1 MVEPRL
7 FFARIF
13 FEYLLL
19 ILIVII
25 SAEFFWLFLS
35 RFSTIYLLN
44 FLSSCEYKPIYSN
57 SNKANY
63 QFIITDL
70 SGDKKLNKYI
80 VENLERNSQK
90 NSVKIISIKIYSEYS
105 KEILAKNTLGSTT
118 DYQARAITEF
128 EINKNEITEKL
139 IIDEKFNYQKILDSY
154 EEKSYEQTIKSNLAS
169 SISQKLIL
177 RLSIIE

>member
-1 MVEPRL
+1 M
-7 FFARIF
+7 FKK
-13 FEYLLL
+13 
-19 ILIVII
+19 ILTLVFI
-25 SAEFFWLFLS
+25 
-35 RFSTIYLLN
+35 LN
-44 FLSSCEYKPIYSN
+44 FLSSCEYKPIYSS

-63 QFIITDL
+63 RIIITDL

-90 NSVKIISIKIYSEYS
+90 NSIKIINIKINSKYSREV
-105 KEILAKNTLGSTT
+105 LAKNTLGSTT
-118 DYQARAITEF
+118 DYQAKAVTEF

-154 EEKSYEQTIKSNLAS
+154 EEKSYEQTIKSNLAT

>member
-1 MVEPRL
+1 MFKKIL
-7 FFARIF
+7 TLIF
-13 FEYLLL
+13 
-19 ILIVII
+19 I
-25 SAEFFWLFLS
+25 
-35 RFSTIYLLN
+35 LN
-44 FLSSCEYKPIYSN
+44 FLSSCEYKPIYSS
-57 SNKANY
+57 SNKADY
-63 QFIITDL
+63 RIIITDL

-90 NSVKIISIKIYSEYS
+90 NSVKIINIKINSKYSREV
-105 KEILAKNTLGSTT
+105 LAKNTLGSTT

-154 EEKSYEQTIKSNLAS
+154 EEKSYEQTIKSNLAT